1 MNILLSLLL
10 VFIFLNSVLKLS
22 FWKWGAVAIFTIG
35 VGAFLWNVLD
45 FATEQSQVTLSSLV
59 NDPKVL
65 SDMAVLVTIESAVG
79 MVFCFVSLRDFYQG
93 RQSRWSHILKWFPG
107 VLLFPTLFYG
117 LTQTIFAFPGASF
130 THLAGW
136 YGMGVIGIILLGSR
150 ALKSLLPEKELRLEV
165 HLLMNVFVTL
175 LGLTCTASGQII
187 YVPHSEPLN
196 WLLLG
201 EIFLFFSGLFVLGF
215 FLKKYFHF

>member
-45 FATEQSQVTLSSLV
+45 FA
-59 NDPKVL
+59 
-65 SDMAVLVTIESAVG
+65 
-79 MVFCFVSLRDFYQG
+79 
-93 RQSRWSHILKWFPG
+93 
-107 VLLFPTLFYG
+107 
-117 LTQTIFAFPGASF
+117 FPGASF

-150 ALKSLLPEKELRLEV
+150 ALKSLLPERELRLEV